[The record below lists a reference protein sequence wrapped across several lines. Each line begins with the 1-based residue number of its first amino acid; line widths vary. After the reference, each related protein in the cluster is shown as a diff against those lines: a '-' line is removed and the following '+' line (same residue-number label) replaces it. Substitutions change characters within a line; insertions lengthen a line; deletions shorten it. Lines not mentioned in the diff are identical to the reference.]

1 MKIGF
6 IGLGNVGGKLAG
18 SLLRNNFDLTVRD
31 LDENLTNSLKDL
43 GAKVAKSPK
52 ELAEQSDLIITSLPS
67 PEVSAE
73 VMESE
78 DGILNGLSEKKIW
91 LEMSTTDENEV
102 KRLGKKVIEKKA
114 IPLDGPVSGGCHR
127 AATGNIAIFVG
138 GERKAFE
145 KILPALT
152 VMGRKIL
159 HTGELG
165 TASVLKVI
173 TNYLASAHLVA
184 LGEAWT
190 VAKKSNLDLA
200 KTYKGI
206 AISSGN
212 SFVHETESQVIL
224 NGSYNINFTMDL
236 VLKDTSLFD
245 NLAKKLNAPLE
256 ISPQIVE
263 IFKDGQ
269 KKYGSRA
276 WSSMIVKRMEDLNNI
291 NFPSDIKKLNDE
303 ELKVLSE
310 EVRSEMIDAVS
321 KTGGHLGA
329 GLGVV
334 ELTVAIHAT
343 FDTPHD
349 RLIWDVGHQ
358 AYPHKI
364 LTGRKNKIHTI
375 RQKEGLAPFPAISES
390 EFDAFGVG
398 HSSTSI
404 SAALGMTIGS
414 NDKALAVIGD
424 GALTAGMAVD
434 ANVLIFERIREEIKL
449 NKGPARAIE
458 LGYEKALSAIIDANI
473 TTFITAVIL
482 FAIGSGPVRGFSVTL
497 GLGIITSVFTAI
509 FVTRL
514 LIVIWFER
522 RRPRKVEV

>member
-6 IGLGNVGGKLAG
+6 IGLGNVGGKLAS

-31 LDENLTNSLKDL
+31 LDESLTQPFKDL

-52 ELAEQSDLIITSLPS
+52 ELAEQTDLIITSLPS

-73 VMESE
+73 VMEAN
-78 DGILNGLSEKKIW
+78 DGIINGLSENKIW

-102 KRLGKKVIEKKA
+102 KRLGEKVIAKKS
-114 IPLDGPVSGGCHR
+114 IPMDGPVSGGCHR

-152 VMGRKIL
+152 VMGRKVL

-165 TASVLKVI
+165 SASVLKVI
-173 TNYLASAHLVA
+173 TNYLASVHLVA

-236 VLKDTSLFD
+236 VLKDTGLFD
-245 NLAKKLNAPLE
+245 NLAKKLGAPLE
-256 ISPQIVE
+256 ISPQIVK

-291 NFPSDIKKLNDE
+291 NFRANGFPDE
-303 ELKVLSE
+303 LIDNELE
-310 EVRSEMIDAVS
+310 E
-321 KTGGHLGA
+321 K
-329 GLGVV
+329 
-334 ELTVAIHAT
+334 
-343 FDTPHD
+343 
-349 RLIWDVGHQ
+349 
-358 AYPHKI
+358 
-364 LTGRKNKIHTI
+364 
-375 RQKEGLAPFPAISES
+375 
-390 EFDAFGVG
+390 
-398 HSSTSI
+398 
-404 SAALGMTIGS
+404 
-414 NDKALAVIGD
+414 
-424 GALTAGMAVD
+424 
-434 ANVLIFERIREEIKL
+434 
-449 NKGPARAIE
+449 
-458 LGYEKALSAIIDANI
+458 GYEI
-473 TTFITAVIL
+473 
-482 FAIGSGPVRGFSVTL
+482 
-497 GLGIITSVFTAI
+497 
-509 FVTRL
+509 
-514 LIVIWFER
+514 
-522 RRPRKVEV
+522 

>member
-31 LDENLTNSLKDL
+31 LDESLTNPLKDL
-43 GAKVAKSPK
+43 GAKVANSPK
-52 ELAEQSDLIITSLPS
+52 ELAEQTDLIITSLPS
-67 PEVSAE
+67 PEISAE
-73 VMESE
+73 VMEAN
-78 DGILNGLSEKKIW
+78 DGIINGLSENKIW

-102 KRLGKKVIEKKA
+102 KRLGEKVIAKKS
-114 IPLDGPVSGGCHR
+114 IPMDGPVSGGCHR

-152 VMGRKIL
+152 VMGRKVL

-165 TASVLKVI
+165 SASVLKVI
-173 TNYLASAHLVA
+173 TNYLASVHLVA

-200 KTYKGI
+200 KAYKGI

-236 VLKDTSLFD
+236 VLKDTGLFD

-291 NFPSDIKKLNDE
+291 NFRANGFPDE
-303 ELKVLSE
+303 LIDNEPE
-310 EVRSEMIDAVS
+310 E
-321 KTGGHLGA
+321 K
-329 GLGVV
+329 
-334 ELTVAIHAT
+334 
-343 FDTPHD
+343 
-349 RLIWDVGHQ
+349 
-358 AYPHKI
+358 
-364 LTGRKNKIHTI
+364 
-375 RQKEGLAPFPAISES
+375 
-390 EFDAFGVG
+390 
-398 HSSTSI
+398 
-404 SAALGMTIGS
+404 
-414 NDKALAVIGD
+414 
-424 GALTAGMAVD
+424 
-434 ANVLIFERIREEIKL
+434 
-449 NKGPARAIE
+449 
-458 LGYEKALSAIIDANI
+458 GYEI
-473 TTFITAVIL
+473 
-482 FAIGSGPVRGFSVTL
+482 
-497 GLGIITSVFTAI
+497 
-509 FVTRL
+509 
-514 LIVIWFER
+514 
-522 RRPRKVEV
+522 